1 MYSTPDR
8 TPSRNSFRRRLNPL
22 TLLAGAV
29 AGASLVGCAGPA
41 RRPYTPP
48 PMVVDEAMQ
57 KRDWERSV
65 AYYPNGDTVSGHNRF
80 PIRSDARIGESEY
93 ADAAYDIGASLVQ
106 TVALPFTYLFI
117 PPFAPAVYT
126 GEQIGPSY
134 TAMPPM
140 RPADTTVRVNGL
152 VVDRDTLEVVGTTAP
167 GRTQDTRY
175 QRHGPQGPNDTEF
188 MPSAP
193 VPAREWE

>member
-1 MYSTPDR
+1 MCSTRDR
-8 TPSRNSFRRRLNPL
+8 TPTRNPFRRRLKPL
-22 TLLAGAV
+22 PLLALTV
-29 AGASLVGCAGPA
+29 AAGSLVGCARPA
-41 RRPYTPP
+41 PRPYTPP
-48 PMVVDEAMQ
+48 PMLVDEAMQ
-57 KRDWERSV
+57 ERDWERSV

-93 ADAAYDIGASLVQ
+93 GDAAYDIGASLAQ
-106 TVALPFTYLFI
+106 TVALPFTYIFI

-140 RPADTTVRVNGL
+140 RPGTTVTVDGL
-152 VVDRDTLEVVGTTAP
+152 VVDRDTLEVVGTAAP

-175 QRHGPQGPNDTEF
+175 RRHGPQGPNDTEF